1 MAQKVEIRQREQAIP
16 DEPAQTNPFI
26 NAQTQFDIAAEVLG
40 LDPNM
45 RRVLRECKRE
55 LIVTF
60 PVLMDDHTIQMFTG
74 FRVHHNIDRG
84 PAKGGIRYHPGVSLD
99 EVKALAMWMTWK
111 CAVVGI
117 PYGGAKG
124 GVIVDPKKL
133 SRNEL
138 ENLTRRYTSEISI
151 LIGPERDIPAP
162 DVNTNAQIMAWMM
175 DTISMHAGHSVPA
188 VVTGKPLGIGGSE
201 GRAEA
206 TGRGCM
212 LTTLAALK
220 HLGIHPEDATVAV
233 QGVGNVGYTTA
244 KLLQQAGTKV
254 VAVSDSNGACFN
266 EDGIQ
271 LDEVV
276 REKELTGRLR
286 QKVCTMLSN
295 AELLELPVT
304 VLVPAALENQIHRGN
319 AHRVKAK
326 VVCEG
331 ANGPT
336 TPDADRILEE
346 KGVFLIPDILA
357 NAGGVTVSYFEW
369 VQDLQEFFW
378 DEQDINQRL
387 ERIMMRAFDN
397 VLSVSEKKKVNM
409 RVAAYVVA
417 VDRVAQA
424 TTLRG
429 IYP

>member
-1 MAQKVEIRQREQAIP
+1 MAQKVETAPVRGFAEVDPENA
-16 DEPAQTNPFI
+16 NPWL
-26 NAQTQFDIAAEVLG
+26 NAQQQFDIAAEVLG

-55 LIVTF
+55 LTVNF
-60 PVLMDDHTIQMFTG
+60 PVLMDDRTVQMFTG
-74 FRVHHNIDRG
+74 YRVHHNVDRG
-84 PAKGGIRYHPGVSLD
+84 PAKGGIRYHQGVSID

-151 LIGPERDIPAP
+151 LIGPDRDIPAP

-201 GRAEA
+201 GRPEA

-212 LTTLAALK
+212 LTTIAALK
-220 HLGIHPEDATVAV
+220 HLGIPPQEATVAV

-244 KLLQQAGTKV
+244 KLLAEKGCKV
-254 VAVSDSNGACFN
+254 IAVSDSNGACYN
-266 EDGIQ
+266 EGGIE

-276 REKELTGRLR
+276 REKELNGRLR
-286 QKVCTMLSN
+286 QKVCEFISN
-295 AELLELPVT
+295 EELLELPVT

-319 AHRVKAK
+319 ANRIKARVI
-326 VVCEG
+326 CEG

-336 TPDADRILEE
+336 TPEADEILHD
-346 KGVFLIPDILA
+346 KGVFVIPDILA

-378 DEQDINQRL
+378 DEHDINDRL
-387 ERIMMRAFDN
+387 ERIMLRAFDS
-397 VLSVSEKKKVNM
+397 VLKVSQEKKVMM
-409 RVAAYVVA
+409 RTAAYVLA
-417 VDRVAQA
+417 IDKVAQA
-424 TTLRG
+424 TTIRG

>member
-1 MAQKVEIRQREQAIP
+1 MAQKVETSPVRGFAEVSP
-16 DEPAQTNPFI
+16 DSANPWH
-26 NAQTQFDIAAEVLG
+26 NAQQQFDIAAEVLG
-40 LDPNM
+40 MDPNM

-55 LIVTF
+55 LTVNF
-60 PVLMDDHTIQMFTG
+60 PVLMDDRSVQMFTG
-74 FRVHHNIDRG
+74 YRVHHNVDRG
-84 PAKGGIRYHPGVSLD
+84 PAKGGIRYHQGVTID

-133 SRNEL
+133 SRVEL

-151 LIGPERDIPAP
+151 LIGPDRDIPAP

-201 GRAEA
+201 GRPEA

-212 LTTLAALK
+212 LTTMAALK
-220 HLGIHPEDATVAV
+220 HLGIRPEDTTVAV

-244 KLLQQAGTKV
+244 KLLAEQGCKV
-254 VAVSDSNGACFN
+254 IAVSDSNGACYN
-266 EDGIQ
+266 EGGIE

-276 REKELTGRLR
+276 REKELNGRLR
-286 QKVCTMLSN
+286 QKVCEFISN
-295 AELLELPVT
+295 DELLELPVT

-319 AHRVKAK
+319 ANRIKAK
-326 VVCEG
+326 VICEG

-336 TPDADRILEE
+336 TPEADEILHD

-378 DEQDINQRL
+378 DEHDINERL
-387 ERIMMRAFDN
+387 QRIMLRAFDN
-397 VLSVSEKKKVNM
+397 VLRVSQEKKVMM
-409 RVAAYVVA
+409 RTAAYVLA
-417 VDRVAQA
+417 IDKVAQA
-424 TTLRG
+424 TTIRG

>member
-1 MAQKVEIRQREQAIP
+1 MAQKVEASPVRGFAEVVPDQANPWKI
-16 DEPAQTNPFI
+16 AQ
-26 NAQTQFDIAAEVLG
+26 QQFDIAAEVLG

-55 LIVTF
+55 LTVTF
-60 PVLMDDHTIQMFTG
+60 PVLMDDRTIQMYTG
-74 FRVHHNIDRG
+74 YRVHRNVDRG
-84 PAKGGIRYHPGVSLD
+84 PAKGGIRYHPGVTVD

-133 SRNEL
+133 SRLEL
-138 ENLTRRYTSEISI
+138 ENLTRRFTSEISI
-151 LIGPERDIPAP
+151 LIGPDRDIPAP

-201 GRAEA
+201 GRPEA

-220 HLGIHPEDATVAV
+220 HLGIRPEDATVAV

-244 KLLQQAGTKV
+244 KLLQDKGCKV
-254 VAVSDSNGACFN
+254 IAVSDSNGACYN
-266 EDGIQ
+266 DGGIE

-276 REKELTGRLR
+276 REKELNGRLR
-286 QKVCTMLSN
+286 QKICEFISN
-295 AELLELPVT
+295 EELLELPVT

-319 AHRVKAK
+319 ANRIKAK
-326 VVCEG
+326 VICEG

-336 TPDADRILEE
+336 TPEADEILHD
-346 KGVFLIPDILA
+346 KGVFVIPDILA

-378 DEQDINQRL
+378 DEHDINDRL
-387 ERIMMRAFDN
+387 ERLMLRAFDN
-397 VLSVSEKKKVNM
+397 VLKVSLEKKVMM
-409 RVAAYVVA
+409 RTAAYVLA
-417 VDRVAQA
+417 IDKVAQA
-424 TTLRG
+424 TTIRG

>member
-1 MAQKVEIRQREQAIP
+1 MAQKIEAVPMRGFAQATP
-16 DEPAQTNPFI
+16 DETNPWLI
-26 NAQTQFDIAAEVLG
+26 AQRQFDIAAEVLG

-60 PVLMDDHTIQMFTG
+60 PVLMDDRTVQMFTG
-74 FRVHHNIDRG
+74 YRTQHNVDRG
-84 PAKGGIRYHPGVSLD
+84 PAKGGIRYHPGVTRD

-124 GVIVDPKKL
+124 GVVVDPKNL

-151 LIGPERDIPAP
+151 LIGPDRDIPAP

-201 GRAEA
+201 GRPEA

-220 HLGIHPEDATVAV
+220 HLNIRPEDATVAV

-244 KLLQQAGTKV
+244 KLLAQAGCKV
-254 VAVSDSNGACFN
+254 IAVSDSNGACYN
-266 EDGIQ
+266 EDGIE

-286 QKVCTMLSN
+286 QKICKFISN
-295 AELLELPVT
+295 EELLELPVT

-319 AHRVKAK
+319 ANRIKAK
-326 VVCEG
+326 VICEG

-336 TPDADRILEE
+336 TPEADEILYK
-346 KGVFLIPDILA
+346 KGVFVIPDILA

-378 DEQDINQRL
+378 DEHDINERL
-387 ERIMMRAFDN
+387 ERIMLRAFDN
-397 VLSVSEKKKVNM
+397 VLKLSLEKKVNM
-409 RVAAYVVA
+409 RTAAYVLA
-417 VDRVAQA
+417 VDKVAQA
-424 TTLRG
+424 TTIRG

>member
-1 MAQKVEIRQREQAIP
+1 MAQKVETSPIRGFAEVQP
-16 DEPAQTNPFI
+16 DSSNPWK
-26 NAQTQFDIAAEVLG
+26 NAQQQFDIAAEALG

-55 LIVTF
+55 LTVTF
-60 PVLMDDHTIQMFTG
+60 PVLMDDHTVHMFTG
-74 FRVHHNIDRG
+74 YRVHHNIDRG
-84 PAKGGIRYHPGVSLD
+84 PAKGGIRYHQGVSID

-151 LIGPERDIPAP
+151 LIGPDRDIPAP

-201 GRAEA
+201 GRPEA

-212 LTTLAALK
+212 LTTIAALK
-220 HLGIHPEDATVAV
+220 HLGIPPEDATVAV

-244 KLLQQAGTKV
+244 KLLAEKGCKV
-254 VAVSDSNGACFN
+254 IAVSDSNGACYN
-266 EDGIQ
+266 DGGIE

-276 REKELTGRLR
+276 REKELNGRLR
-286 QKVCTMLSN
+286 QKVCEFISN
-295 AELLELPVT
+295 EELLELPVT

-319 AHRVKAK
+319 ANRIKAK
-326 VVCEG
+326 IVCEG

-336 TPDADRILEE
+336 TPEADQILYD
-346 KGVFLIPDILA
+346 KGVFVIPDILA

-378 DEQDINQRL
+378 DEHDINDRL
-387 ERIMMRAFDN
+387 ERIMLRAFDS
-397 VLSVSEKKKVNM
+397 VLRVSQEKKVMM
-409 RVAAYVVA
+409 RTAAYVLA
-417 VDRVAQA
+417 IDKVAQA
-424 TTLRG
+424 TTIRG

>member
-1 MAQKVEIRQREQAIP
+1 MAQKVEAPRRPAGPVE
-16 DEPAQTNPFI
+16 EPAAANPWLM
-26 NAQTQFDIAAEVLG
+26 AQRQFDIAADKLG

-45 RRVLRECKRE
+45 ARVMRECKRE
-55 LIVTF
+55 LTVNF

-74 FRVHHNIDRG
+74 YRVHHNVDRG
-84 PAKGGIRYHPGVSLD
+84 PAKGGIRYHPGVTLD

-138 ENLTRRYTSEISI
+138 ENLTRRFTTEISI
-151 LIGPERDIPAP
+151 LIGPDRDIPAP

-201 GRAEA
+201 GRPEA

-212 LTTLAALK
+212 FTTLAALK
-220 HLGIHPEDATVAV
+220 HLGISPEDATVAV

-244 KLLQQAGTKV
+244 KLLQKAGCKV
-254 VAVSDSNGACFN
+254 IAVSDSNGACYN
-266 EDGIQ
+266 EDGIE

-286 QKVCTMLSN
+286 QKICEFISN
-295 AELLELPVT
+295 EELLELPAT

-319 AHRVKAK
+319 ANRVQAK
-326 VVCEG
+326 VICEG

-336 TPDADRILEE
+336 TPDADEILAD
-346 KGVFLIPDILA
+346 KGIFVIPDILA

-378 DEQDINQRL
+378 DENDINERL
-387 ERIMMRAFDN
+387 QRIMARAFDN
-397 VLSVSEKKKVNM
+397 VLRVSQEKKVNM
-409 RVAAYVVA
+409 RTAAYILAIDKVA
-417 VDRVAQA
+417 SA
-424 TTLRG
+424 TTIRG

>member
-1 MAQKVEIRQREQAIP
+1 MKANAAVIDHTQRDPWEVALEQ
-16 DEPAQTNPFI
+16 FG
-26 NAQTQFDIAAEVLG
+26 IAADKLH

-45 RRVLRECKRE
+45 RRILSTTQRE
-55 LIVTF
+55 LTVHF
-60 PVLMDDHTIQMFTG
+60 PVRMADGVVQVFTG
-74 FRVHHNIDRG
+74 YRVQHNTTRG
-84 PAKGGIRYHPGVSLD
+84 PGKGGIRYHPSVTLN

-124 GVIVDPKKL
+124 GVIVEPKRL

-151 LIGPERDIPAP
+151 LIGPDRDIPAP

-201 GRAEA
+201 GRPEA

-212 LTTLAALK
+212 LTTMAALRQ
-220 HLGIHPEDATVAV
+220 LGIRPEDATVAV

-244 KLLQQAGTKV
+244 KLLAQAGCKV
-254 VAVSDSNGACFN
+254 IAVSDSNGACFN
-266 EDGIQ
+266 EDGIE

-286 QKVCTMLSN
+286 QKICKFISN
-295 AELLELPVT
+295 EELLELPVT
-304 VLVPAALENQIHRGN
+304 VLVPAALENQIHAGN
-319 AHRVKAK
+319 AHRIKAT
-326 VVCEG
+326 VICEG

-336 TPDADRILEE
+336 TPEADEILHK
-346 KGVFLIPDILA
+346 KGVFVIPDILA

-369 VQDLQEFFW
+369 VQDLQ
-378 DEQDINQRL
+378 
-387 ERIMMRAFDN
+387 
-397 VLSVSEKKKVNM
+397 
-409 RVAAYVVA
+409 
-417 VDRVAQA
+417 
-424 TTLRG
+424 
-429 IYP
+429 

>member
-1 MAQKVEIRQREQAIP
+1 MAQKVEAPRRPAGPVE
-16 DEPAQTNPFI
+16 EPAAANPWLM
-26 NAQTQFDIAAEVLG
+26 AQRQFDIAADKLG

-45 RRVLRECKRE
+45 ARVMRECKRE
-55 LIVTF
+55 LTVNF

-74 FRVHHNIDRG
+74 YRVHHNVDRG
-84 PAKGGIRYHPGVSLD
+84 PAKGGIRYHPGVTLD

-138 ENLTRRYTSEISI
+138 ENLTRRFTTEISI
-151 LIGPERDIPAP
+151 LIGPDRDIPAP

-201 GRAEA
+201 GRPEA

-212 LTTLAALK
+212 FTTLAALK
-220 HLGIHPEDATVAV
+220 HLGISPEDATVAV

-244 KLLQQAGTKV
+244 KLLQKAGCKV
-254 VAVSDSNGACFN
+254 IAVSDSNGACYN
-266 EDGIQ
+266 EDGIE

-286 QKVCTMLSN
+286 QKICEFISN
-295 AELLELPVT
+295 EELLELPAT

-319 AHRVKAK
+319 ANRVQAK
-326 VVCEG
+326 VICEG

-336 TPDADRILEE
+336 TPDADEILED
-346 KGVFLIPDILA
+346 KGIFVIPDILA

-378 DEQDINQRL
+378 DENDINERL
-387 ERIMMRAFDN
+387 QRIMARAFDN
-397 VLSVSEKKKVNM
+397 VLRVSQEKKVNM
-409 RVAAYVVA
+409 RTAAYILAIDKVA
-417 VDRVAQA
+417 SA
-424 TTLRG
+424 TTIRG

>member
-1 MAQKVEIRQREQAIP
+1 MAQKVEIPQRESTIP
-16 DEPAQTNPFI
+16 DEPGRANPFT

-84 PAKGGIRYHPGVSLD
+84 PAKGGIRYHQDVTLD

-151 LIGPERDIPAP
+151 LIGPDRDIPAP

-244 KLLQQAGTKV
+244 KLLQQAGAKV
-254 VAVSDSNGACFN
+254 VAVSDSNGACYN

-286 QKVCTMLSN
+286 QKVCTMLTN

-319 AHRVKAK
+319 AHRVRAK
-326 VVCEG
+326 IVCEG

-336 TPDADRILEE
+336 TPDADKILEE

-397 VLSVSEKKKVNM
+397 TLRISQEKKVNM
-409 RVAAYVVA
+409 RIAAYVVA

>member
-1 MAQKVEIRQREQAIP
+1 MAQKVEAPVRGFAEVDPDQANPWKIAQR
-16 DEPAQTNPFI
+16 
-26 NAQTQFDIAAEVLG
+26 QFDIAAEVLG

-45 RRVLRECKRE
+45 RQVLRECKRE
-55 LIVTF
+55 LTVNF
-60 PVLMDDHTIQMFTG
+60 PVLMDDRTVQMYTG
-74 FRVHHNIDRG
+74 FRVHHNVDRG
-84 PAKGGIRYHPGVSLD
+84 PAKGGIRYHPGVTID

-133 SRNEL
+133 SRTEL
-138 ENLTRRYTSEISI
+138 ENLTRRYTTEISI
-151 LIGPERDIPAP
+151 LIGPDRDIPAP

-201 GRAEA
+201 GRPEA

-212 LTTLAALK
+212 LTTMAALK
-220 HLGIHPEDATVAV
+220 HLGIRPEEATVAV

-244 KLLQQAGTKV
+244 KLLAEQGCKV
-254 VAVSDSNGACFN
+254 IAVSDSNGACYN
-266 EDGIQ
+266 EGGIE

-276 REKELTGRLR
+276 REKELNGRLR
-286 QKVCTMLSN
+286 QKICEFISN
-295 AELLELPVT
+295 EDLLELPVT

-319 AHRVKAK
+319 AHRIKAK
-326 VVCEG
+326 IVCEG

-336 TPDADRILEE
+336 TPEADEILYD
-346 KGVFLIPDILA
+346 KGVFVIPDILA

-378 DEQDINQRL
+378 DENDINERL
-387 ERIMMRAFDN
+387 RRIMLRAFDN
-397 VLSVSEKKKVNM
+397 VLRVSLEKKVQM
-409 RVAAYVVA
+409 RTAAYVLA
-417 VDRVAQA
+417 VDKVAQA
-424 TTLRG
+424 TTIRG

>member
-1 MAQKVEIRQREQAIP
+1 MAQRVEAPQRPETRDERDQA
-16 DEPAQTNPFI
+16 NPWR
-26 NAQTQFDIAAEVLG
+26 NAQRQFDIAAEALG

-45 RRVLRECKRE
+45 AHVLRECKRE
-55 LIVTF
+55 LTVTF

-74 FRVHHNIDRG
+74 FRVHHNVDRG
-84 PAKGGIRYHPGVSLD
+84 PAKGGIRYHQNVTIE

-151 LIGPERDIPAP
+151 LIGPDRDIPAP

-201 GRAEA
+201 GRPEA

-220 HLGIHPEDATVAV
+220 HLGIRPEDATVAV
-233 QGVGNVGYTTA
+233 QGVGNVGFTTA
-244 KLLQQAGTKV
+244 KLLQEKGCKV
-254 VAVSDSNGACFN
+254 IAVSDSNGACYN
-266 EDGIQ
+266 EGGIE

-276 REKELTGRLR
+276 REKELNGRLR
-286 QKVCTMLSN
+286 QKVCQFISN
-295 AELLELPVT
+295 EELLELPVT
-304 VLVPAALENQIHRGN
+304 VLVPAALENQITRRN
-319 AHRVKAK
+319 ASRVKAK
-326 VVCEG
+326 VICEG

-336 TPDADRILEE
+336 TPEADEVLAD
-346 KGVFLIPDILA
+346 KGIFMIPDILA

-378 DEQDINQRL
+378 DEHDINERL
-387 ERIMMRAFDN
+387 ERIMLRAFDN
-397 VLSVSEKKKVNM
+397 VLRVSEEKKVPM
-409 RVAAYVVA
+409 RTAAYVLA
-417 VDRVAQA
+417 VDKVAQA
-424 TTLRG
+424 TTIRG

>member
-1 MAQKVEIRQREQAIP
+1 MAQKVEAVPMRGFAEAAPDQANPWTMAQR
-16 DEPAQTNPFI
+16 
-26 NAQTQFDIAAEVLG
+26 QFDIAAEVLG

-45 RRVLRECKRE
+45 ARVLRECKRE

-74 FRVHHNIDRG
+74 YRIHHNIDRG
-84 PAKGGIRYHPGVSLD
+84 PAKGGIRYHPGVTRD

-124 GVIVDPKKL
+124 GVVVDPKLL

-138 ENLTRRYTSEISI
+138 ENLTRRFTSEISI
-151 LIGPERDIPAP
+151 VIGPDRDIPAP

-175 DTISMHAGHSVPA
+175 DTISMQAGHSVPA

-201 GRAEA
+201 GRPEA

-212 LTTLAALK
+212 LTTLAALR
-220 HLGIHPEDATVAV
+220 HLKIRPEEATVAV

-244 KLLQQAGTKV
+244 KLLAQAGCKE
-254 VAVSDSNGACFN
+254 G
-266 EDGIQ
+266 GIE

-276 REKELTGRLR
+276 REKEINGRLR
-286 QKVCTMLSN
+286 QKVCEFITN
-295 AELLELPVT
+295 EQLLELPVT

-319 AHRVKAK
+319 AHRIKAK
-326 VVCEG
+326 VICEG

-336 TPDADRILEE
+336 TPEADQILHD
-346 KGVFLIPDILA
+346 KGVFVIPDILA

-378 DEQDINQRL
+378 DEHDINERL
-387 ERIMMRAFDN
+387 GRIMLRAFDS
-397 VLSVSEKKKVNM
+397 VLKVSLEKKVMM
-409 RVAAYVVA
+409 RTAAYVLA
-417 VDRVAQA
+417 VDKVAQA
-424 TTLRG
+424 TTIRG

>member
-1 MAQKVEIRQREQAIP
+1 MAQKVEAAPIRGFAEVDPDQSNPWKIAQR
-16 DEPAQTNPFI
+16 
-26 NAQTQFDIAAEVLG
+26 QFDIAAEVLG

-45 RRVLRECKRE
+45 RQVLRQCKRE
-55 LIVTF
+55 LTVTF
-60 PVLMDDHTIQMFTG
+60 PVLMDDRTIQMFTG
-74 FRVHHNIDRG
+74 FRVHHNVDRG
-84 PAKGGIRYHPGVSLD
+84 PAKGGIRYHPDVTID

-138 ENLTRRYTSEISI
+138 ENLTRRFTSEISI
-151 LIGPERDIPAP
+151 LIGPDRDIPAP

-201 GRAEA
+201 GRPEA

-212 LTTLAALK
+212 LTTIAALK
-220 HLGIHPEDATVAV
+220 HLGIRPEDATVAV

-244 KLLQQAGTKV
+244 KLLAEKGCKV
-254 VAVSDSNGACFN
+254 IAVSDSNGACYN
-266 EDGIQ
+266 DGGIE

-276 REKELTGRLR
+276 REKELNGRLR
-286 QKVCTMLSN
+286 QKVCEFISN
-295 AELLELPVT
+295 EELLELPVT

-319 AHRVKAK
+319 ANRIKAK
-326 VVCEG
+326 IVCEG

-336 TPDADRILEE
+336 TPEADEILYD
-346 KGVFLIPDILA
+346 KGVFVIPDILA

-378 DEQDINQRL
+378 DEHDINERL
-387 ERIMMRAFDN
+387 ERIMMRAFDH
-397 VLSVSEKKKVNM
+397 VLRVSLEKKVMM
-409 RVAAYVVA
+409 RTAAYVLA
-417 VDRVAQA
+417 VDKVAQA
-424 TTLRG
+424 TTIRG

>member
-1 MAQKVEIRQREQAIP
+1 MAQKVEAPIRGFAEVDPDQANPWKIAQR
-16 DEPAQTNPFI
+16 
-26 NAQTQFDIAAEVLG
+26 QFDIAAEVLG

-45 RRVLRECKRE
+45 RQVLRECKRE
-55 LIVTF
+55 LTVHF
-60 PVLMDDHTIQMFTG
+60 PVLMDDRTIQMFTG
-74 FRVHHNIDRG
+74 YRVHHNVDRG
-84 PAKGGIRYHPGVSLD
+84 PAKGGIRYHPGVSID

-133 SRNEL
+133 SRTEL
-138 ENLTRRYTSEISI
+138 ENLTRRYTTEISI
-151 LIGPERDIPAP
+151 LIGPDRDIPAP

-201 GRAEA
+201 GRPEA

-212 LTTLAALK
+212 LTTLAGLK
-220 HLGIHPEDATVAV
+220 HLGIRPEDATVAV

-244 KLLQQAGTKV
+244 KLLAEQGCKV
-254 VAVSDSNGACFN
+254 IAVSDSNGACYN
-266 EDGIQ
+266 EGGIE

-276 REKELTGRLR
+276 REKELNGRLR
-286 QKVCTMLSN
+286 QKICEFISN
-295 AELLELPVT
+295 EELLELPVT

-319 AHRVKAK
+319 AHRIKAK
-326 VVCEG
+326 IVCEG

-336 TPDADRILEE
+336 TPEADEILYD
-346 KGVFLIPDILA
+346 KGVFVIPDILA

-378 DEQDINQRL
+378 DENDINERL
-387 ERIMMRAFDN
+387 RRIMLRAFDN
-397 VLSVSEKKKVNM
+397 VLRVSQEKKVMM
-409 RVAAYVVA
+409 RTAAYVLA
-417 VDRVAQA
+417 VDKVAQA
-424 TTLRG
+424 TTIRG

>member
-1 MAQKVEIRQREQAIP
+1 MAQR
-16 DEPAQTNPFI
+16 
-26 NAQTQFDIAAEVLG
+26 QFDIAADKLG

-45 RRVLRECKRE
+45 ARVLRECKRE
-55 LIVTF
+55 LAVHF

-74 FRVHHNIDRG
+74 YRVHHNVDRG
-84 PAKGGIRYHPGVSLD
+84 PAKGGIRYHHGVTLD

-133 SRNEL
+133 SRIEL
-138 ENLTRRYTSEISI
+138 ENLTRRFTTEISI
-151 LIGPERDIPAP
+151 LIGPDRDIPAP
-162 DVNTNAQIMAWMM
+162 DVNTNSQIMAWMM

-201 GRAEA
+201 GRPEA

-212 LTTLAALK
+212 FTTLAALK
-220 HLGIHPEDATVAV
+220 HLGISPEDATVAV

-244 KLLQQAGTKV
+244 KLLQKAGCKV
-254 VAVSDSNGACFN
+254 IAVSDSNGACYN
-266 EDGIQ
+266 EGGIE

-276 REKELTGRLR
+276 REKELNGRLR
-286 QKVCTMLSN
+286 QKICEFISN
-295 AELLELPVT
+295 EELLELPAT

-319 AHRVKAK
+319 ADRVRAK
-326 VVCEG
+326 VICEG

-336 TPDADRILEE
+336 TPEADEILED
-346 KGVFLIPDILA
+346 KGIFVIPDILA

-378 DEQDINQRL
+378 DENDINERL
-387 ERIMMRAFDN
+387 QRIMARAFDN
-397 VLSVSEKKKVNM
+397 VLRVSQEKKVNM
-409 RVAAYVVA
+409 RTAAYILAIDKVA
-417 VDRVAQA
+417 SA
-424 TTLRG
+424 TTIRG

>member
-1 MAQKVEIRQREQAIP
+1 MAQRVDVQRREVGP
-16 DEPAQTNPFI
+16 LEEPARPNPWKM
-26 NAQTQFDIAAEVLG
+26 AQQQFDIAADALG
-40 LDPNM
+40 LDSNM
-45 RRVLRECKRE
+45 RQVLRECKRE

-60 PVLMDDHTIQMFTG
+60 PVLMDDRSIQMYSG
-74 FRVHHNIDRG
+74 YRVHHNIDRG
-84 PAKGGIRYHPGVSLD
+84 PAKGGVRYHQDVTLD

-138 ENLTRRYTSEISI
+138 ENLTRRYTTEISV

-175 DTISMHAGHSVPA
+175 DTISMHAGYSVPA

-201 GRAEA
+201 GRPEA

-220 HLGIHPEDATVAV
+220 HLGIRPEDATVAV

-244 KLLQQAGTKV
+244 RLLARAGCKV
-254 VAVSDSNGACFN
+254 VAVSDSSGACYN
-266 EDGIQ
+266 RDGIE
-271 LDEVV
+271 LDTVV
-276 REKELTGRLR
+276 REKELSGHLR
-286 QKVCTMLSN
+286 QEVCEMLTN

-319 AHRVKAK
+319 AGRIKARVI
-326 VVCEG
+326 CEG

-336 TPDADRILEE
+336 TPEADRILEE
-346 KGVFLIPDILA
+346 RGVFIIPDILA

-378 DEQDINQRL
+378 DEDEINKRL
-387 ERIMMRAFDN
+387 ERVMMKAFQS
-397 VLSVSEKKKVNM
+397 VLGVSQEKRINM
-409 RVAAYVVA
+409 RTAAYVLA
-417 VDRVAQA
+417 IDKVAQA